1 LKENKLDTIEAT
13 VFAELW
19 DVFEKKIP
27 KDKPEVAIRFVNFL
41 IEQGVEEQTLKDIQ
55 EEVGDDPLSTAIDEV
70 LEEYVDGDEDEPDD
84 DW

>member
-1 LKENKLDTIEAT
+1 MDTVDAT
-13 VFAELW
+13 VIAELW
-19 DVFEKKIP
+19 DIFEKKIP
-27 KDKPEVAIRFVNFL
+27 KDKPEVAVRFVNFL

>member
-1 LKENKLDTIEAT
+1 MDTTEAP

-19 DVFEKKIP
+19 DIFEKKIP
-27 KDKPEVAIRFVNFL
+27 KDKPEVAVRFVNFL
-41 IEQGVEEQTLKDIQ
+41 IEQGVEEQTLRDIQ

>member
-1 LKENKLDTIEAT
+1 MDTIEAT

-19 DVFEKKIP
+19 DIFEKKIP
-27 KDKPEVAIRFVNFL
+27 KDKPEVAVRFVNFL
-41 IEQGVEEQTLKDIQ
+41 IEQGVEEQTLRDIQ

>member
-1 LKENKLDTIEAT
+1 LDTIEAT

>member
-1 LKENKLDTIEAT
+1 LDTVEAT

-19 DVFEKKIP
+19 DIFEKKIP
-27 KDKPEVAIRFVNFL
+27 KDKPEVAVRFINFL

>member
-1 LKENKLDTIEAT
+1 MDTVEAT

-19 DVFEKKIP
+19 DIFEKKIP
-27 KDKPEVAIRFVNFL
+27 KDKPEVAVRFVNFL

>member
-1 LKENKLDTIEAT
+1 LDTVEAT

-19 DVFEKKIP
+19 DIFEKKIP
-27 KDKPEVAIRFVNFL
+27 KDKPEVAVRFVNFL

>member
-1 LKENKLDTIEAT
+1 MDTTEAP

-19 DVFEKKIP
+19 DIFEKKIP
-27 KDKPEVAIRFVNFL
+27 KDKPEVAVRFINFL

>member
-1 LKENKLDTIEAT
+1 LDTVEAP
-13 VFAELW
+13 VIAELW
-19 DVFEKKIP
+19 DIFEKKIP
-27 KDKPEVAIRFVNFL
+27 KDKPEVAVRFVNFL
-41 IEQGVEEQTLKDIQ
+41 IEQGVEEQTLRDIQ

>member
-1 LKENKLDTIEAT
+1 MDTVEAT

-19 DVFEKKIP
+19 DIFEKKIP
-27 KDKPEVAIRFVNFL
+27 KDKPEVAVRFVNFL
-41 IEQGVEEQTLKDIQ
+41 IEQGVEEQTLKDVQ

>member
-1 LKENKLDTIEAT
+1 MDTVEAT

-19 DVFEKKIP
+19 DIFEKKIP
-27 KDKPEVAIRFVNFL
+27 KDKPEVAVRFINFL